1 MQNSSYINSKI
12 RFGTLLPIAEKL
24 ESVDLNR
31 DFRAVKRIVVKI
43 GTSVLTKA
51 DGRLDKKY
59 MDSIA
64 RQINELTKT
73 EKQIIIVSSGAIGS
87 GIKEL
92 KLKTMPRDI
101 PTKQGAAAIGQSI
114 LIETL
119 LLTYEAFSNRRTYL
133 NLRNSM
139 NILAKYGAIPIIN
152 ENDPISVHEIESTF
166 GDNDKLSA
174 LVAAKVDAELLV
186 LLTDVNGLYNKN
198 PKHKDA
204 KLISEITEISPE
216 IESIGGEA
224 GSWRTKGGMK
234 TKIEA
239 AKIAM
244 ESKCN
249 MIIANAWEKRILTR
263 IIKGETLGTLFRASK
278 TGYTNKERWIKF
290 SKSHGTIIID
300 KGAKYAL
307 QKGGSLLPSGITQ
320 LEGKFSPGDIVLLI
334 HEEQEIAKG
343 IVDYSSEELERIKGK
358 SSDQI
363 EKILGYKNYDN
374 VIRRE
379 NMVLSQ
385 KSSS

>member
-1 MQNSSYINSKI
+1 LELYYHEI
-12 RFGTLLPIAEKL
+12 L
-24 ESVDLNR
+24 ESANLKR
-31 DFRAVKRIVVKI
+31 DFHDVNRIVVKI

-51 DGRLDKKY
+51 DGSLDKKY

-64 RQINELTKT
+64 KQINELIKT
-73 EKQIIIVSSGAIGS
+73 GKQIIIVSSGAIGS

-92 KLKTMPRDI
+92 KLEKMPRDI
-101 PTKQGAAAIGQSI
+101 PTRQGAAAIGQSI
-114 LIETL
+114 LIETWRSVFRKHSLKVAQL
-119 LLTYEAFSNRRTYL
+119 LLTYEAFSNRRTYI

-139 NILAKYGAIPIIN
+139 SILAKYGAIPIIN

-174 LVAAKVDAELLV
+174 LVAAKVDAELLI
-186 LLTDVNGLYNKN
+186 LLTDVHGLYDKN

-204 KLISEITEISPE
+204 KLIPEITEMSPE

-249 MIIANAWEKRILTR
+249 LIIANAWEKRILTR
-263 IIKGETLGTLFRASK
+263 IIQGEELGTLFRALK
-278 TGYTNKERWIKF
+278 TSYTNKERWIRF
-290 SKSHGTIIID
+290 SKSYGKIIID
-300 KGAKYAL
+300 NGARNAL
-307 QKGGSLLPSGITQ
+307 QKGGSLLPSGITK
-320 LEGKFSPGDIVLLI
+320 LEGKFNPGDIVSLI

-343 IVDYSSEELERIKGK
+343 IVDYSAEELEKIKGT

-363 EKILGYKNYDN
+363 EKILGYKNYNN
-374 VIRRE
+374 VVRRE
-379 NMVLSQ
+379 NMVLS
-385 KSSS
+385 KKNSS

>member
-1 MQNSSYINSKI
+1 MQNSSHINSKI
-12 RFGTLLPIAEKL
+12 RLGSLLPIAEKL

-101 PTKQGAAAIGQSI
+101 PTRQGAAAIGQSI
-114 LIETL
+114 LIETWRSVFRKYNLKVAQL

-204 KLISEITEISPE
+204 KLIPEITEISP
-216 IESIGGEA
+216 
-224 GSWRTKGGMK
+224 
-234 TKIEA
+234 
-239 AKIAM
+239 
-244 ESKCN
+244 
-249 MIIANAWEKRILTR
+249 
-263 IIKGETLGTLFRASK
+263 
-278 TGYTNKERWIKF
+278 
-290 SKSHGTIIID
+290 
-300 KGAKYAL
+300 
-307 QKGGSLLPSGITQ
+307 
-320 LEGKFSPGDIVLLI
+320 
-334 HEEQEIAKG
+334 
-343 IVDYSSEELERIKGK
+343 
-358 SSDQI
+358 
-363 EKILGYKNYDN
+363 
-374 VIRRE
+374 
-379 NMVLSQ
+379 
-385 KSSS
+385 

>member
-1 MQNSSYINSKI
+1 MELNY
-12 RFGTLLPIAEKL
+12 EKL
-24 ESVDLNR
+24 ERADLKR
-31 DFRAVKRIVVKI
+31 DFQDVNRIVVKI

-51 DGRLDKKY
+51 DGSLDKKY

-64 RQINELTKT
+64 RQINELIKT
-73 EKQIIIVSSGAIGS
+73 GKQIIIVSSGAIGS
-87 GIKEL
+87 GVKEL
-92 KLKTMPRDI
+92 KLEKMPRDI
-101 PTKQGAAAIGQSI
+101 PTRQGAAAIGQSI
-114 LIETL
+114 LIETWRSVFRKHGLKVAQL
-119 LLTYEAFSNRRTYL
+119 LLTYEAFSNRRTYI

-139 NILAKYGAIPIIN
+139 SILAKYGAIPIIN

-174 LVAAKVDAELLV
+174 LVAAKVDAELLI
-186 LLTDVNGLYNKN
+186 LLTDVHGLYDKN

-204 KLISEITEISPE
+204 KLIPEITEMSPE

-249 MIIANAWEKRILTR
+249 LIIANAWEKRILTR
-263 IIKGETLGTLFRASK
+263 IIQGEELGTLFRALK
-278 TGYTNKERWIKF
+278 TSYTNKERWIRF
-290 SKSHGTIIID
+290 SKSYGKITID
-300 KGAKYAL
+300 NGARNAL
-307 QKGGSLLPSGITQ
+307 QKGGSLLPSGITK
-320 LEGKFSPGDIVLLI
+320 LEGKFNPGDIVSLI

-343 IVDYSSEELERIKGK
+343 IVDYSAEELEKIKGT

-363 EKILGYKNYDN
+363 EKILGYKNYNN
-374 VIRRE
+374 VVRRE
-379 NMVLSQ
+379 NMVLS
-385 KSSS
+385 KKNSS